1 MATTHDRPIGSMS
14 LEGADDLLDH
24 GLNTAGFD
32 PDGVT
37 LVLSWHRSHIQTG
50 LWLLGVV
57 VAIHAAELL
66 QVRDLGIVGQLQRVG
81 VALAGAAA
89 LVQLARICIASYG
102 LKKECLGRRNLFF
115 GVGLRPSELVVVK
128 QPPTPTAD
136 DHPHSSGLC

>member
-37 LVLSWHRSHIQTG
+37 LVLPWQGSHIQTG
-50 LWLLGVV
+50 SWLLGVV

-89 LVQLARICIASYG
+89 LV
-102 LKKECLGRRNLFF
+102 
-115 GVGLRPSELVVVK
+115 
-128 QPPTPTAD
+128 
-136 DHPHSSGLC
+136 